1 MRKRLPVLLAAVA
14 VVAAVLAFTTV
25 GEAAKRLV
33 LPPRSVGAEQL
44 KANAVTGVKI
54 RPGSIQVTDL
64 SQAARRSLA
73 GPQGAQGPQGLVG
86 PAGPKGPTGARGAT
100 GAKGSTGAK
109 GDKGDK
115 GDPATKLWA
124 VVAADGTLARNSGAT
139 TAGGTAN
146 VGEVVVQ
153 FNQAVTACAFVAT
166 PGLPGSGTQAP
177 TLVQVFQRD
186 VDPNGVLVRTYDVAG
201 SPVARAFHLA
211 VLC

>member
-1 MRKRLPVLLAAVA
+1 MRKRLPILVAAVA
-14 VVAAVLAFTTV
+14 VVAAVLAFTSV

-54 RPGSIQVTDL
+54 RPGSIQVNDL
-64 SQAARRSLA
+64 SQAARQSLV
-73 GPQGAQGPQGLVG
+73 GPQGPQGPVG

-124 VVAADGTLARNSGAT
+124 VVNADGTLARNSGAT

-153 FNQAVTACAFVAT
+153 FSQAVNTCAFVAT

-201 SPVARAFHLA
+201 SPAARAFHLA

>member
-1 MRKRLPVLLAAVA
+1 MRKRLPILLAAAA
-14 VVAAVLAFTTV
+14 VVAAVLAFTSA

-33 LPPRSVGAEQL
+33 LPPRSVGPAQL
-44 KANAVTGVKI
+44 KPNAVTGPKI
-54 RPGSIQVTDL
+54 RPGTIQVSDL
-64 SQAARRSLA
+64 SRAARASLSGPR
-73 GPQGAQGPQGLVG
+73 GPQGPVG

-100 GAKGSTGAK
+100 GAKGAAGAK

-115 GDPATKLWA
+115 GDPATRLWA
-124 VVAADGTLARNSGAT
+124 VVAADGTLARSSGAT

-153 FNQAVTACAFVAT
+153 FNQAVSACAFVAT
-166 PGLPGSGTQAP
+166 PGLPGSGSQAP

-186 VDPNGVLVRTYDVAG
+186 VDPNGVLVRTYDLAG
-201 SPVARAFHLA
+201 NPAARAFHLA